1 MAKAGNRIIFS
12 LECQTCKRRNYSTTK
27 NKRTNPEKVKANKY
41 CAFCRRHTEHK
52 ETK

>member
-12 LECQTCKRRNYSTTK
+12 LECQVFKCKNSSTTK
-27 NKRTNPEKVKANKY
+27 NKRTNPEKVKLDKY
-41 CAFCRRHTEHK
+41 CPFCRRHTEHK

>member
-12 LECQTCKRRNYSTTK
+12 LECQACKRRNYSTTK
-27 NKRTNPEKVKANKY
+27 NKRTIPQKVVLKKH
-41 CAFCRRHTEHK
+41 CPFCRRHTEHK